1 MERESKWKSL
11 DGLMWV
17 QCIIVLTLLGI
28 SNLIPI
34 CIPGPV
40 ERHCLTQEH
49 NTVFHAKA
57 HICTTPRTTGEQINH
72 GATTPPHI
80 LHRTVNKI
88 NLLTKDL
95 HLKMHKRYHSLSCKY
110 FDDIAKRKHTIMV
123 C

>member
-49 NTVFHAKA
+49 NTVFHTKA
-57 HICTTPRTTGEQINH
+57 HICTTARTTGEQINH

-95 HLKMHKRYHSLSCKY
+95 HLKMHKKVHRNEPTLQQTETK
-110 FDDIAKRKHTIMV
+110 
-123 C
+123 